1 MKFIEC
7 KGYMIPGINFEN
19 NYSIWLLRWDNSPSK
34 NQYLTEV
41 WLFHPNGRRVCYID
55 SENEIDFFKKYHSFD
70 EVIGSKID
78 IKENKHAIN
87 INVNNYLTIE
97 ITTGFSF
104 LYNIIN
110 LTLSKKNKIIGKT
123 ETGKINENI
132 PHKLV
137 KIVNA
142 SATFNSKNLG
152 KMKKINKE
160 ILIGDGKP
168 SKNPMI
174 TYCTLKLEE

>member
-1 MKFIEC
+1 M
-7 KGYMIPGINFEN
+7 
-19 NYSIWLLRWDNSPSK
+19 
-34 NQYLTEV
+34 
-41 WLFHPNGRRVCYID
+41 
-55 SENEIDFFKKYHSFD
+55 
-70 EVIGSKID
+70 
-78 IKENKHAIN
+78 
-87 INVNNYLTIE
+87 
-97 ITTGFSF
+97 
-104 LYNIIN
+104 
-110 LTLSKKNKIIGKT
+110 
-123 ETGKINENI
+123 
-132 PHKLV
+132 

>member
-110 LTLSKKNKIIGKT
+110 LTLSKKI
-123 ETGKINENI
+123 
-132 PHKLV
+132 KL
-137 KIVNA
+137 
-142 SATFNSKNLG
+142 
-152 KMKKINKE
+152 
-160 ILIGDGKP
+160 
-168 SKNPMI
+168 
-174 TYCTLKLEE
+174 